1 MRLSFLAIKFITWIT
16 ISFGSMC
23 WASDNASSI
32 KIIKNPNTPQ
42 AAVVCTGWHALCDAS
57 TDCKVNGNT
66 ADCACWRVNENHI
79 VVK

>member
-1 MRLSFLAIKFITWIT
+1 
-16 ISFGSMC
+16 MC

-57 TDCKVNGNT
+57 TDCKVNGNN